1 MTHMM
6 DFPRRVMSL
15 WVQFDQKQLI
25 IMLKCHVPF
34 SLIRLEA
41 IMLTELLFKKV
52 MSLGAFDQKQLCQPN
67 YSCSNVMSL
76 GSI

>member
-41 IMLTELLFKKV
+41 IMLTELLFKYHV
-52 MSLGAFDQKQLCQPN
+52 PGLHLVRNNYVSHISMCTSQLQTR
-67 YSCSNVMSL
+67 
-76 GSI
+76 

>member
-52 MSLGAFDQKQLCQPN
+52 MSLGAFDQKQLCHPN
-67 YSCSNVMSL
+67 YYCSNVMSL

>member
-15 WVQFDQKQLI
+15 WIQFDQKQLI

-52 MSLGAFDQKQLCQPN
+52 MSLWVQFDQKQLCQPN
-67 YSCSNVMSL
+67 YCSNVMSL